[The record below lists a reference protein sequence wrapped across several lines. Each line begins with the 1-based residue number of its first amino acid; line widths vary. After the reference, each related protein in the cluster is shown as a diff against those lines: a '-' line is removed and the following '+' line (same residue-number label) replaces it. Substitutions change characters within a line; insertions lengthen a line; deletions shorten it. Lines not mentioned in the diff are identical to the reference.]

1 MTENVRPRN
10 SILPGANVPIGYVD
24 GKPVILDPAYYRH
37 FEDQWSRTGLF
48 NDDGFDNTAAISDS
62 QSRLEDALE
71 RVEALAVQLSGMD
84 FASDIEA
91 LRERLDAL
99 ALQIA
104 GTDLSAELEDL
115 RERVFQ
121 FEAAAEES
129 QFQSISVGALGAEDI
144 VNTQLIEPGAV
155 TGFGSDVNDPGA
167 VATNITG
174 TISLVGVTGFQKV
187 LDSSPLLIQVYV
199 SLVGTAPAGGT
210 VTMSLRRNTGAFFAT
225 GATVPISERVNFGVS
240 FLLEGVSAGTHDF
253 DLAATLT
260 GGNVGAFIRNI
271 IVTELKR

>member
-10 SILPGANVPIGYVD
+10 SILPGADVPIGYVD

-62 QSRLEDALE
+62 QSRLEDAVE

-99 ALQIA
+99 ALQLA

-115 RERVFQ
+115 RERVLQ
-121 FEAAAEES
+121 FETAAEES
-129 QFQSISVGALGAEDI
+129 QFQTIAVGALGAEDI
-144 VNTQLIEPGAV
+144 VNTQLIEAGAV
-155 TGFGSDVNDPGA
+155 TGFATNVVNPGSS
-167 VATNITG
+167 ATNITG
-174 TISLVGVTGFQKV
+174 TVSLVGATGFEKV
-187 LDSSPLLIQVYV
+187 LDSSPILVQVFA
-199 SLVGTAPAGGT
+199 SLVGTTPAGGS
-210 VTMSLRRNTGAFFAT
+210 VNMAMRRDSASFFAT
-225 GATVPISERVNFGVS
+225 AVTVPLGERVNFSVP
-240 FLLEGVSAGTHDF
+240 FLLEGVSAGTYDF
-253 DLAATLT
+253 DLSATLSS
-260 GGNVGAFIRNI
+260 GNVGSFIRNI
-271 IVTELKR
+271 VVTELKR